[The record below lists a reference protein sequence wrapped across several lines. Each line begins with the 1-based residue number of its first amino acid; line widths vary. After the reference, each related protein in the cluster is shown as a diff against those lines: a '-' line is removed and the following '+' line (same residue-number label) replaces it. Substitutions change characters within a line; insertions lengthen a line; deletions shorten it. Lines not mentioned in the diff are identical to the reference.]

1 MRVQFDTRTERN
13 RLRLLLGVFF
23 LALAVPAIVLVQQAF
38 KQLELDAF
46 RRYQL
51 LAEEFSERI
60 DQSIAEAVRSEDAR
74 RFTDYGFLI
83 VAGDPEA
90 NFLQQSP
97 LAAFPVTSAVPGVI
111 GYFQIDSSGSL
122 STPLLPSR
130 DVDPSTYGISREEQ
144 AERAALELELRAI
157 LSASPGVRVGLN
169 GAARL
174 EPARTQ
180 LAVEGRASTAVAAL
194 EAELDDAKTENA
206 PVRARVGDE
215 QGSVA
220 PAIAALEDTSAQ
232 SAGGRADI
240 VVTGNRIE
248 RDQPQA
254 GLVLSREALDSLL
267 NAAES
272 DVAQSP
278 RAVAPST
285 PPAAES
291 ARQEFAAAPLDERSK
306 RIEQSSAPEPATQR
320 ITMFESEVDPHQF
333 TQLQTGH
340 LLMFRNVWRD
350 GERLV
355 QGAVIDSPRFIEEAV
370 AKVFA
375 GVALSATT
383 SLQVRYRDAELAI
396 LPGASVGAADPYSA
410 RPLYSTRLSPPL
422 ADLELAYLAGPLP
435 LGPGRSLLVWVSVV
449 LAAVLL
455 GGFFVMYRFGMRQ
468 ITLRGQQQDFV
479 SAVSHEL
486 KTPLTSIR
494 MYGEMLQAG
503 WAGED
508 KKRTY
513 YAYIAEESERL
524 SRLIENVLALA
535 RMNRG
540 DARLELVS
548 ATVGDLLDMV
558 RSKVATALERAG
570 FTLSIT
576 LPDDLRAATLRV
588 DRDAFAQIF
597 INLVDNALKFAA
609 RAERKEIAIAV
620 RSEGRAV
627 LFCVRDYGPGVPR
640 GKMKKLFELF
650 YRPEDEL
657 TRTTTGTG
665 IGLGLVKQLATA
677 MHASVDVRNCEPGA
691 EFRLLLPTVADAA

>member
-1 MRVQFDTRTERN
+1 MRVQFDTRSERN
-13 RLRLLLGVFF
+13 RLRMLLGVFF

-46 RRYQL
+46 RRHQL

-60 DQSIAEAVRSEDAR
+60 DQSIAEAIRVEDAR
-74 RFTDYGFLI
+74 RFTDYGFL
-83 VAGDPEA
+83 VVTGDPEA

-97 LAAFPVTSAVPGVI
+97 LAAFPVASAVPGVV
-111 GYFQIDSSGSL
+111 GYFQIDSAGAL
-122 STPLLPSR
+122 TTPLLPGP
-130 DVDPSTYGISREEQ
+130 DVDASMYGITDEEFAQ
-144 AERAALELELRAI
+144 RAVVESEIRAI
-157 LSASPGVRVGLN
+157 LSAGARERVASRAR
-169 GAARL
+169 AA
-174 EPARTQ
+174 EAASASAPEEVAR
-180 LAVEGRASTAVAAL
+180 APEVAESDA
-194 EAELDDAKTENA
+194 AKTEDAVDA
-206 PVRARVGDE
+206 P
-215 QGSVA
+215 
-220 PAIAALEDTSAQ
+220 IAQPFFAEADDAAAGRDAQ
-232 SAGGRADI
+232 VI
-240 VVTGNRIE
+240 VTGNRIDRE
-248 RDQPQA
+248 QGRT
-254 GLVLSREALDSLL
+254 GLVLSRESLDSLL
-267 NAAES
+267 NVAEGGAA
-272 DVAQSP
+272 VSP
-278 RAVAPST
+278 NAV
-285 PPAAES
+285 PPAAQATEG
-291 ARQEFAAAPLDERSK
+291 ALREFAAASTDDLRGK

-333 TQLQTGH
+333 AMLQTGH
-340 LLMFRNVWRD
+340 LLMFRNVWRN

-355 QGAVIDSPRFIEEAV
+355 QGAVIDSPRFVEESV

-375 GVALSATT
+375 GVALSTTT
-383 SLQVRYRDAELAI
+383 SLQIRYRDAELAI
-396 LPGASVGAADPYSA
+396 LPGRSVAPADAYSG
-410 RPLYSTRLSPPL
+410 RPLSTARLSPPL

-449 LAAVLL
+449 LAAVLF

-540 DARLELVS
+540 EARLELVT

-570 FTLSIT
+570 FTLST
-576 LPDDLRAATLRV
+576 AVSDDLRATTLRV
-588 DRDAFAQIF
+588 DRDALAQIF

-609 RAERKEIAIAV
+609 RAERKEIAITV
-620 RSEGRAV
+620 RREGRGV

-691 EFRLLLPTVADAA
+691 EFRLLLPTVDGPA

>member
-1 MRVQFDTRTERN
+1 VRVRLDTRTERN
-13 RLRLLLGVFF
+13 RLRWLLGVFF
-23 LALAVPAIVLVQQAF
+23 LALAVPAILLVQQAF

-74 RFTDYGFLI
+74 RFTDYGFLV

-122 STPLLPSR
+122 STPLLPGR
-130 DVDPSTYGISREEQ
+130 DVDPGAYGISREEQ
-144 AERAALELELRAI
+144 AERAALELQIRAI
-157 LSASPGVRVGLN
+157 LSASPGIRVGSNRVARL
-169 GAARL
+169 GAASAQPAE
-174 EPARTQ
+174 EPSEEVAR
-180 LAVEGRASTAVAAL
+180 
-194 EAELDDAKTENA
+194 
-206 PVRARVGDE
+206 
-215 QGSVA
+215 A
-220 PAIAALEDTSAQ
+220 PASAEPDATKLEDAAADPRAQ
-232 SAGGRADI
+232 AFFAEADEANAGERRDLI
-240 VVTGNRIE
+240 VTGNRIDRE
-248 RDQPQA
+248 QA
-254 GLVLSREALDSLL
+254 RTGLVLSREALDSLL
-267 NAAES
+267 NAAEN
-272 DVAQSP
+272 DVAASP
-278 RAVAPST
+278 RAVPPSA
-285 PPAAES
+285 PPAAEG
-291 ARQEFAAAPLDERSK
+291 AGQELAAPPVDNLRSK
-306 RIEQSSAPEPATQR
+306 RFEQSSAPEPATQR

-333 TQLQTGH
+333 AQLGTGH

-355 QGAVIDSPRFIEEAV
+355 QGAVIDTPRFIEEAV

-383 SLQVRYRDAELAI
+383 SLQVRYRDTELAI
-396 LPGASVGAADPYSA
+396 LPGRSAAAADVYTGRA
-410 RPLYSTRLSPPL
+410 LYTARLSPPL

-449 LAAVLL
+449 LAAVLV
-455 GGFFVMYRFGMRQ
+455 GGFLVMYRFGMRQ

-540 DARLELVS
+540 DVKLELVS

-570 FTLSIT
+570 FTLSVSV
-576 LPDDLRAATLRV
+576 PDELRAATLRV

-597 INLVDNALKFAA
+597 INLVDNALKFAL
-609 RAERKEIAIAV
+609 RAERKEVAITV

-691 EFRLLLPTVADAA
+691 EFRLLLPTA

>member
-1 MRVQFDTRTERN
+1 MRIQLDTRTERN
-13 RLRLLLGVFF
+13 RLRLLLGAFF

-74 RFTDYGFLI
+74 RFTDYGFLV

-122 STPLLPSR
+122 STPLLPAR
-130 DVDPSTYGISREEQ
+130 DVDPSAYGISREEQ
-144 AERAALELELRAI
+144 ADRAALELEIRAI
-157 LSASPGVRVGLN
+157 LSASPGIRVGAN
-169 GAARL
+169 RAARL
-174 EPARTQ
+174 QPPPARPPEEERAPA
-180 LAVEGRASTAVAAL
+180 AVVEL
-194 EAELDDAKTENA
+194 QAERDDAKAESA
-206 PVRARVGDE
+206 PERTRDGDE
-215 QGSVA
+215 LRFEALAG
-220 PAIAALEDTSAQ
+220 ALEDASADR
-232 SAGGRADI
+232 AGGRSNPVPVLAAD
-240 VVTGNRIE
+240 RAE
-248 RDQPQA
+248 REPVPPPS
-254 GLVLSREALDSLL
+254 LVLSREALDSLL
-267 NAAES
+267 NVAE
-272 DVAQSP
+272 DAQSP
-278 RAVAPST
+278 SAVPPSA

-291 ARQEFAAAPLDERSK
+291 ARQEFAAAPFDERSK
-306 RIEQSSAPEPATQR
+306 RIEQSSAPEPTTQR

-333 TQLQTGH
+333 AQLGTGH

-370 AKVFA
+370 ANVFA

-396 LPGASVGAADPYSA
+396 LPGVRADA
-410 RPLYSTRLSPPL
+410 NAGRPLYTARLSPPL
-422 ADLELAYLAGPLP
+422 ADLELAYLAGTLP

-468 ITLRGQQQDFV
+468 ITLRAQQQDFV

-570 FTLSIT
+570 FTLAVT
-576 LPDDLRAATLRV
+576 VPDDLRAATLRV

-597 INLVDNALKFAA
+597 INLVDNALKFAV
-609 RAERKEIAIAV
+609 RAERKEIAITV
-620 RSEGRAV
+620 RSEARSV

-691 EFRLLLPTVADAA
+691 EFRLLLPTP

>member
-51 LAEEFSERI
+51 LAEEFSERV
-60 DQSIAEAVRSEDAR
+60 DQGIAEAVRTEDAR
-74 RFTDYGFLI
+74 RFTDYGFLV

-97 LAAFPVTSAVPGVI
+97 LAAFPVTSAMPGVI
-111 GYFQIDSSGSL
+111 GYFQIDSAGAL
-122 STPLLPSR
+122 TTPLLPGP
-130 DVDPSTYGISREEQ
+130 DVDAGAYGITAEEV
-144 AERAALELELRAI
+144 ARRAAVESEIRLI
-157 LSASPGVRVGLN
+157 LSASPRDRVVGR
-169 GAARL
+169 AA
-174 EPARTQ
+174 
-180 LAVEGRASTAVAAL
+180 AVEAASTSPAEELQAPAV
-194 EAELDDAKTENA
+194 AELDAAK
-206 PVRARVGDE
+206 
-215 QGSVA
+215 
-220 PAIAALEDTSAQ
+220 LEDAAAEFRAQ
-232 SAGGRADI
+232 VSFAETDDADVGRGADV
-240 VVTGNRIE
+240 VVTGNRVDRE
-248 RDQPQA
+248 PART
-254 GLVLSREALDSLL
+254 GLVLSRESLDSLL
-267 NAAES
+267 NVAES
-272 DVAQSP
+272 G
-278 RAVAPST
+278 AVASPSAA
-285 PPAAES
+285 PPAASPAAEG
-291 ARQEFAAAPLDERSK
+291 AGQELAAP
-306 RIEQSSAPEPATQR
+306 RIDIPRAKSFEQSSVPEPTTQR

-333 TQLQTGH
+333 AQLGTGH
-340 LLMFRNVWRD
+340 LLMFRNVWRN

-375 GVALSATT
+375 GAALSATT

-396 LPGASVGAADPYSA
+396 LPGRSVDPADTRA
-410 RPLYSTRLSPPL
+410 GRPLYTARLSPPL
-422 ADLELAYLAGPLP
+422 ADLELAYLAGSLP

-513 YAYIAEESERL
+513 YTYIAEESERL

-570 FTLSIT
+570 FALSVT
-576 LPDDLRAATLRV
+576 VPDDLRTATLRV

-620 RSEGRAV
+620 RSEGRTV

-691 EFRLLLPTVADAA
+691 EFRLLLPTA

>member
-1 MRVQFDTRTERN
+1 
-13 RLRLLLGVFF
+13 
-23 LALAVPAIVLVQQAF
+23 
-38 KQLELDAF
+38 
-46 RRYQL
+46 
-51 LAEEFSERI
+51 
-60 DQSIAEAVRSEDAR
+60 
-74 RFTDYGFLI
+74 
-83 VAGDPEA
+83 
-90 NFLQQSP
+90 
-97 LAAFPVTSAVPGVI
+97 
-111 GYFQIDSSGSL
+111 
-122 STPLLPSR
+122 
-130 DVDPSTYGISREEQ
+130 
-144 AERAALELELRAI
+144 
-157 LSASPGVRVGLN
+157 
-169 GAARL
+169 
-174 EPARTQ
+174 
-180 LAVEGRASTAVAAL
+180 
-194 EAELDDAKTENA
+194 
-206 PVRARVGDE
+206 
-215 QGSVA
+215 
-220 PAIAALEDTSAQ
+220 
-232 SAGGRADI
+232 
-240 VVTGNRIE
+240 
-248 RDQPQA
+248 
-254 GLVLSREALDSLL
+254 
-267 NAAES
+267 
-272 DVAQSP
+272 
-278 RAVAPST
+278 
-285 PPAAES
+285 
-291 ARQEFAAAPLDERSK
+291 
-306 RIEQSSAPEPATQR
+306 
-320 ITMFESEVDPHQF
+320 
-333 TQLQTGH
+333 
-340 LLMFRNVWRD
+340 
-350 GERLV
+350 
-355 QGAVIDSPRFIEEAV
+355 
-370 AKVFA
+370 
-375 GVALSATT
+375 
-383 SLQVRYRDAELAI
+383 
-396 LPGASVGAADPYSA
+396 
-410 RPLYSTRLSPPL
+410 
-422 ADLELAYLAGPLP
+422 
-435 LGPGRSLLVWVSVV
+435 LVWVSVV

-513 YAYIAEESERL
+513 YTYIAEESERL

-570 FTLSIT
+570 FTLSVT
-576 LPDDLRAATLRV
+576 VPDDLRAATLRV

-691 EFRLLLPTVADAA
+691 EFRLLLPTA

>member
-1 MRVQFDTRTERN
+1 LNRV
-13 RLRLLLGVFF
+13 
-23 LALAVPAIVLVQQAF
+23 
-38 KQLELDAF
+38 
-46 RRYQL
+46 
-51 LAEEFSERI
+51 
-60 DQSIAEAVRSEDAR
+60 
-74 RFTDYGFLI
+74 
-83 VAGDPEA
+83 
-90 NFLQQSP
+90 
-97 LAAFPVTSAVPGVI
+97 
-111 GYFQIDSSGSL
+111 
-122 STPLLPSR
+122 
-130 DVDPSTYGISREEQ
+130 
-144 AERAALELELRAI
+144 
-157 LSASPGVRVGLN
+157 
-169 GAARL
+169 ARL
-174 EPARTQ
+174 EAARAQ
-180 LAVEGRASTAVAAL
+180 PVEEERALAATAAP
-194 EAELDDAKTENA
+194 EAEIDDAKTENA
-206 PVRARVGDE
+206 PESPNDRFAQRFE
-215 QGSVA
+215 
-220 PAIAALEDTSAQ
+220 PLE
-232 SAGGRADI
+232 
-240 VVTGNRIE
+240 
-248 RDQPQA
+248 
-254 GLVLSREALDSLL
+254 SLL
-267 NAAES
+267 NVAENDAAASPSAVPPSAPQAAEG
-272 DVAQSP
+272 
-278 RAVAPST
+278 
-285 PPAAES
+285 
-291 ARQEFAAAPLDERSK
+291 ARQEFAAAPFDERSK

-333 TQLQTGH
+333 AQLGTGH

-355 QGAVIDSPRFIEEAV
+355 QGAVIDTPRFIEEAV

-396 LPGASVGAADPYSA
+396 LPGRSVGAADAYA
-410 RPLYSTRLSPPL
+410 GRPLYTVRLSPPL

-435 LGPGRSLLVWVSVV
+435 LGPGQSLLVWVSIV

-540 DARLELVS
+540 EARLELVS

-570 FTLSIT
+570 FTLSLT
-576 LPDDLRAATLRV
+576 VPEELRATVLRV

-609 RAERKEIAIAV
+609 RAERKEVAITV

-677 MHASVDVRNCEPGA
+677 MDASVDVRNCEPGA
-691 EFRLLLPTVADAA
+691 EFRLLLPTA